1 VYSLLTT
8 IILVSLLTWSPVA
21 WAEGSD
27 VVRHADAIGVGTA
40 WALLPAGLAIALALL
55 TKRVVV
61 ALVAGTLCATLL
73 LEGLNPIKGAWAVLN
88 PYVYEAVVN
97 VDHLLLTAFT
107 LLVAAT
113 LGVLT
118 ASGCTRAL
126 VTVAERRATDPR
138 SGQLAT
144 WAAGLALFFDDY
156 ANCLVVG
163 STMRPLTDRL
173 KISRAKLAYIV
184 DSTAAPIASL
194 AIISTWVGFEVS
206 LIDEGLK
213 SVGSPSGGYEVFVAG
228 LPFRAYSIFT
238 IVFVALIAWTRR
250 DYGPMLEAERRAANG
265 PDVEATAPS
274 ANIDDKHGLRLAVA
288 VIAIAVLVF
297 GTFGGLIYSGMTA
310 LGADASGAS
319 LRDILGAAAAYYVL
333 FYCSI
338 AALIVS
344 QVLSATLGLAPPKE
358 ALNGAWES
366 TKTMSIAVGVL
377 VLAWSLGASIDALDA
392 ASYIQGTLGSWLPPA
407 LLPVCVFIAAAACA
421 FATGT
426 SFGTMTIMLPVVVP
440 LAVELGHGGPIMLAA
455 IAAVLDG
462 AIWGDHTSPI
472 SDTTVLSSLATE
484 CDVVEHVRTQL
495 PYALTTG
502 LIAVLFG
509 YVLAGSGVSPWI
521 GLPLGI
527 VACVAAVR
535 FAGKPVEVETHAA

>member
-1 VYSLLTT
+1 M
-8 IILVSLLTWSPVA
+8 A
-21 WAEGSD
+21 WAEGPD
-27 VVRHADAIGVGTA
+27 VVRHTNAIGVGTA

-61 ALVAGTLCATLL
+61 ALLAGTLCATLL
-73 LEGLNPIKGAWAVLN
+73 LEGLNPLKGAWAVLN

-250 DYGPMLEAERRAANG
+250 DYGPMLEAERRAAKS
-265 PDVEATAPS
+265 PDLEAAAPTE
-274 ANIDDKHGLRLAVA
+274 NTDDKHGLRLAVA

-297 GTFGGLIYSGMTA
+297 GTFGGLIYSGTTA

-338 AALIVS
+338 AALVVS
-344 QVLSATLGLAPPKE
+344 QVLSATFGLAPPKE
-358 ALNGAWES
+358 ALSGAWES

-484 CDVVEHVRTQL
+484 CDVVEHVSTQL

-502 LIAVLFG
+502 LIAVVFG
-509 YVLAGSGVSPWI
+509 YVLAGAGVSPWI

-527 VACVAAVR
+527 AACVAAVR
-535 FAGKPVEVETHAA
+535 FAGKPVEVETPAA